1 MQRHFEKELEGLK
14 TTLIKMGS
22 LAEEAIG
29 LSIQALLKQDAE
41 LAKRVID
48 NDWRINSLEMETDNA
63 IVDLLALQQPVAIDL
78 RLILAA
84 TKINNDLERIGDHA
98 VNIAESA
105 LAYCERRPAEPL
117 LGLPRMADLTQ
128 KMLRDALDSFIH
140 NDPHLSSTVLT
151 VDDHVDELNREM
163 ASEVIEL
170 IRKDADL
177 IEGGLQVLRVSRNLE
192 RVADLATNIAEEVIF
207 IAEARIVKHHAFEGG
222 AISPK
227 PSFVNPP
234 PHERSQAGEGL
245 SKSRE
250 NEGAKKH

>member
-48 NDWRINSLEMETDNA
+48 SDRRINSLEIEVDND

-105 LAYCERRPAEPL
+105 LAYCERRPEEPL
-117 LGLPRMADLTQ
+117 LDLPRMAEHTQ
-128 KMLRDALDSFIH
+128 KMLRDAIDSFIH
-140 NDPHLSSTVLT
+140 NDPHMGSTVLT

-163 ASEVIEL
+163 TAEVIRL
-170 IRKDADL
+170 MRKDPSL
-177 IEGGLQVLRVSRNLE
+177 IEGGLQILRVSRNLE

-207 IAEARIVKHHAFEGG
+207 IAEARVVKHHAFEEGLT
-222 AISPK
+222 SPK
-227 PSFVNPP
+227 
-234 PHERSQAGEGL
+234 RQADEGL
-245 SKSRE
+245 AKPKE